1 MQMKSEKKNV
11 NEGTI
16 IAGTALVAFTFLFL
30 MTATEGKYWGK
41 NEMDHYIIQITE
53 GEDKAYLDSSTPT
66 AMVINKV
73 SGSSSFLRRDC
84 VARGT
89 CYDPDVC
96 TVVDE
101 GYVINNGRKVAK
113 VTYVTCEEQ
122 ESEADTEAEDD
133 AQVYEQMKGIN
144 W

>member
-1 MQMKSEKKNV
+1 MKSEKKKV
-11 NEGTI
+11 NEATV

-30 MTATEGKYWGK
+30 MTATEGEYWGK
-41 NEMDHYIIQITE
+41 NEMDHYIIRITE

-89 CYDPDVC
+89 CYDPDLC
-96 TVVDE
+96 TVVDQ

-113 VTYVTCEEQ
+113 ASLVVCDEQ
-122 ESEADTEAEDD
+122 KSEANTEATNDE
-133 AQVYEQMKGIN
+133 QVYEQMKDIN
-144 W
+144 Y

>member
-1 MQMKSEKKNV
+1 MKSEKKRV
-11 NEGTI
+11 NEATI
-16 IAGTALVAFTFLFL
+16 IAGTALVAFTFLFM

-41 NEMDHYIIQITE
+41 NEMDHYIIRITE
-53 GEDKAYLDSSTPT
+53 GKDKAYLNSNTPT

-101 GYVINNGRKVAK
+101 GYVINKGRKVAK
-113 VTYVTCEEQ
+113 ASLVVCDEQ
-122 ESEADTEAEDD
+122 ESKADRETEND

-144 W
+144 Y

>member
-1 MQMKSEKKNV
+1 MKSEKKNV
-11 NEGTI
+11 NEATV
-16 IAGTALVAFTFLFL
+16 IAGTALVAFTFLFV

-41 NEMDHYIIQITE
+41 NEMDHYIIRITE
-53 GEDKAYLDSSTPT
+53 GEDKAYLDSNTPT

-84 VARGT
+84 VERGT

-96 TVVDE
+96 TVVDQ

-113 VTYVTCEEQ
+113 ASLVTCEEQ
-122 ESEADTEAEDD
+122 SDEAKSDSDD
-133 AQVYEQMKGIN
+133 EQVYEQMKGLN
-144 W
+144 Y